1 MTLVCNFVRP
11 GSLEIKFARVVASLI
26 LIGGLISAGQSF
38 AINILGNP
46 GFETGDLTNW
56 TTFGNTIG
64 NVSVQSGASQAH
76 SGTCYLKTYGQFI
89 GATNYS
95 GVYQDN
101 LSAPGNTYTADG
113 WAFSLGSDGGGIH
126 GQDAIWLEVS
136 FRDASYNA
144 LALYRSVVVTS
155 NNLASFGGTNR
166 WFDLQITNRCSF
178 TNASALI
185 LLPGTA
191 TNTATSLV
199 APAGTVY
206 VRYQV
211 VFMQGS
217 DNANASMYF
226 DDLTLNQTGGTNPQW
241 NIVWSDE
248 FNGTSINTNNWTF
261 EIGSDCPDNCGW
273 GNNELEYYTSRTNN
287 AYVSGGLLHIVAQ
300 QESYAG
306 YNYTSARMK
315 TQGKQSWVYGRMEA
329 RIQIPRGQG
338 IWPAF
343 WMLGTNIDSV
353 GWPTCGEID
362 IMENIGKTSDQGT
375 DHGTIHGPQSGGDYN
390 GGAGVGGTYTL
401 PGGAALADNFHIY
414 GVEWTTN
421 QITWFL
427 DTNQFFTAT
436 PASLP
441 GGTTWV
447 FTQPQFFILNVAVG
461 GNWPGNPDG
470 TTVFPQQMQVD
481 YVRVYQQTAPL
492 AISVAT
498 QPNGSFILSW
508 PTNIVCHLQ
517 VQTNVLAGGTNW
529 FDTSVT
535 TSPFVVSPDLNNTS
549 VFYRLE
555 SP

>member
-1 MTLVCNFVRP
+1 MTFVCNFGRT
-11 GSLEIKFARVVASLI
+11 GGGEMKLAQAVANLI
-26 LIGGLISAGQSF
+26 LIGSLVSTGQ
-38 AINILGNP
+38 ALAANTNILANP
-46 GFETGDLTNW
+46 GFETGSFAGW
-56 TTFGNTIG
+56 TTFGNVLP

-76 SGTCYLKTYGQFI
+76 GGTYYLKTYGQFI

-101 LSAPGNTYTADG
+101 LSAPSNTYTADG

-126 GQDAIWLEVS
+126 GQDAIWVEVS

-155 NNLASFGGTNR
+155 NNLAGFGGTNK

-185 LLPGTA
+185 LLPGTV
-191 TNTATSLV
+191 TNSATSLV

-226 DDLTLNQTGGTNPQW
+226 DDLALNQTGGTVVMPPVTQW

-248 FNGTSINTNNWTF
+248 FNGASVNVNNWTN
-261 EIGSDCPDNCGW
+261 ETGNGSGGW
-273 GNNELEYYTSRTNN
+273 GNNELEYYTGRTNN
-287 AYVSGGLLHIVAQ
+287 MYVSNGYLHIVAL
-300 QESYAG
+300 QEST
-306 YNYTSARMK
+306 NTFDYTSARMK
-315 TQGKQSWVYGRMEA
+315 TQGRQSWTYGRIEA
-329 RIQIPRGQG
+329 RIKIPRGQG

-343 WMLGTNIDSV
+343 WMLGINITSV

-375 DHGTIHGPQSGGDYN
+375 THGTIHGPGYSGGN
-390 GGAGVGGTYTL
+390 GIGGTYTL
-401 PGGAALADNFHIY
+401 PGGAALADGFHIFA
-414 GVEWTTN
+414 VEWTTN
-421 QITWFL
+421 QMKWFM
-427 DTNQFFTAT
+427 DTNQYFTAT

-447 FTQPQFFILNVAVG
+447 FTAPQFIILNVAVG
-461 GNWPGNPDG
+461 GNWPGSPDG
-470 TTVFPQQMQVD
+470 TTVFPQQMVVD
-481 YVRVYQQTAPL
+481 YVRVYQPTAPL
-492 AISVAT
+492 AISAAA
-498 QPNGSFILSW
+498 QPDGSFILSW

-517 VQTNVLAGGTNW
+517 IQTNSLNGANW
-529 FDTSVT
+529 VDTSVT
-535 TSPFVVSPDLNNTS
+535 TSPCLVSPNLNNAS